1 MGWIIISLIGFVLW
15 AFVGHLIWVVIAY
28 PFSQSSSQSLKK
40 PCEKCKAMIY
50 PDDKACRHCG
60 WTSIPPNLEQAN
72 RICRQALLAAM
83 QRELI
88 DPATMQRGIEVLE
101 LLAKPPVKPAAKPSE
116 ISPEKQPE
124 IGSKR
129 PLEMPLDK
137 PAAPDP
143 HRPPIVP
150 PTRTAGQMPPQSP
163 ESLVHALD
171 RTCDDP
177 KPQSKLDTK
186 QPSKKWTELLRDRK
200 STRLNSSHMPVS
212 RMPSSA

>member
-28 PFSQSSSQSLKK
+28 PFSQSSKK

-88 DPATMQRGIEVLE
+88 DPATMQRGIEVLA
-101 LLAKPPVKPAAKPSE
+101 LLAKPP
-116 ISPEKQPE
+116 
-124 IGSKR
+124 
-129 PLEMPLDK
+129 
-137 PAAPDP
+137 
-143 HRPPIVP
+143 
-150 PTRTAGQMPPQSP
+150 
-163 ESLVHALD
+163 
-171 RTCDDP
+171 
-177 KPQSKLDTK
+177 
-186 QPSKKWTELLRDRK
+186 
-200 STRLNSSHMPVS
+200 
-212 RMPSSA
+212 